1 MASVVDFHFFELFG
15 DLIEL
20 VFLVSWVVRFS
31 SLVAP
36 VFLEALAIAEDH
48 GNDDDDYHDD

>member
-1 MASVVDFHFFELFG
+1 MTRVVDFHFFELFG

-31 SLVAP
+31 SLVAL
-36 VFLEALAIAEDH
+36 VFLDALAIAEDH
-48 GNDDDDYHDD
+48 GNDDDNYHDD

>member
-1 MASVVDFHFFELFG
+1 MASIIDFHFFELFG
-15 DLIEL
+15 DFIEL